1 LSEPK
6 SIEDLVSLAHKLQSD
21 YEELRAEWAESI
33 GRPYPKRRKK
43 IKPPPGSI
51 ELQDDELG

>member
-1 LSEPK
+1 MSEPK
-6 SIEDLVSLAHKLQSD
+6 SIEDLVTLANKLQSD
-21 YEELRAEWAESI
+21 YEEMRAEWAESI

-43 IKPPPGSI
+43 VKPPPGSI

>member
-1 LSEPK
+1 MSEPT
-6 SIEDLVSLAHKLQSD
+6 SIEDLVTLAHKLQSD
-21 YEELRAEWAESI
+21 YEEMRAEWAESI

-43 IKPPPGSI
+43 VKPPPGSI

>member
-1 LSEPK
+1 MSEPK
-6 SIEDLVSLAHKLQSD
+6 SIEDLVNLAHKLQSD
-21 YEELRAEWAESI
+21 YEEMRAEWAESI
-33 GRPYPKRRKK
+33 GRSYPKRRKK